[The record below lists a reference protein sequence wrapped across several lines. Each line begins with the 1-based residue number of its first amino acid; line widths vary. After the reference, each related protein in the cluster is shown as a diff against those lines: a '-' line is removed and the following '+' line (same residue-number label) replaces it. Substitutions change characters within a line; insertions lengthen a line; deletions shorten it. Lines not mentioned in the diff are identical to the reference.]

1 MESNPSKVILYSRNM
16 LKVQAL
22 KAVIRDIGE
31 MDIYAKSGCTNAK
44 TVPQPI
50 QSGKICAKKRI
61 QKVEQVFRL
70 KMRKNSI
77 LINPKPLMKRCS

>member
-1 MESNPSKVILYSRNM
+1 MEKKNPSKVILCSRSM
-16 LKVQAL
+16 IKIQAL

-31 MDIYAKSGCTNAK
+31 MDIYAKSSCSNAK

-50 QSGKICAKKRI
+50 NSGKVCAKKRI

-70 KMRKNSI
+70 SMRKKYKFNFFYFYFI
-77 LINPKPLMKRCS
+77 I